1 MWHFIFTQHLEMKRC
16 LLPCRQQERYGNV
29 CHLEREGGRKID
41 VMSLAYN
48 RMMNHIKYMVA
59 RVSTGETLKLDMNE
73 YIEEK
78 YPESYRIAEDVCESL
93 AKAWVKSWILLKLV
107 ILPCILSGQ
116 WNNKCKWLIR
126 LRDLHNKFNS
136 FLTAVSWQYCCL

>member
-16 LLPCRQQERYGNV
+16 LLPCRQQERYGNASTMI
-29 CHLEREGGRKID
+29 EMATGRKID
-41 VMSLAYN
+41 VISLSYN

-78 YPESYRIAEDVCESL
+78 YPEYLQESL
-93 AKAWVKSWILLKLV
+93 EVCLREPGQKPWEKLDPIEIGYLAMHIERTV
-107 ILPCILSGQ
+107 EQ
-116 WNNKCKWLIR
+116 
-126 LRDLHNKFNS
+126 
-136 FLTAVSWQYCCL
+136 